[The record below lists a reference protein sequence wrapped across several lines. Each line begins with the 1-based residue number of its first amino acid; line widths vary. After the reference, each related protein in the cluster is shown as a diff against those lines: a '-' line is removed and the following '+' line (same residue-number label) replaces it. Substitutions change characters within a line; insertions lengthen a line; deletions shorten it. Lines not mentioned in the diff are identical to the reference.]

1 MPDLLVKLYELP
13 DAEGARAALGGL
25 KITIR
30 RAMPYEKH
38 MVSAFVARAFGEGWA
53 SEAEVSFANHPVS
66 CFLATR
72 EGAILG
78 FACYEATCRNFF
90 GPTGVLEAHRGAG
103 IGAALLLASLQA
115 LKALG
120 YAYAIVGGA
129 DSAAFYERVAGATEI
144 PGSDPGIYRDRL
156 LPDP

>member
-13 DAEGARAALGGL
+13 DAEGPRAALGERG
-25 KITIR
+25 ITIR

-38 MVSAFVARAFGEGWA
+38 LVSSFVARAFGEGWA

-78 FACYEATCRNFF
+78 FACYETTCRNFF

-103 IGAALLLASLQA
+103 VGAALLLASLQA
-115 LKALG
+115 MQALG

-129 DSAAFYERVAGATEI
+129 DSTGFYERVAGATEI

-156 LPDP
+156 PSNP

>member
-13 DAEGARAALGGL
+13 DAEGARAALRGL

-38 MVSAFVARAFGEGWA
+38 MVSTFVAGAFGEGWA

-115 LKALG
+115 MKALG